1 MTIRGAVV
9 PAWCRIPGTDS
20 QAPRYLEATRTPP
33 ETVAGQA
40 PARTKDLTPKIT
52 LGSPLRGQVVV
63 GDPGVNLGAM
73 RCIKD
78 KDVEMVPHH
87 IGRRKSVILSYVV
100 NIIFKTSLRWS
111 DVF

>member
-1 MTIRGAVV
+1 M
-9 PAWCRIPGTDS
+9 DS

-40 PARTKDLTPKIT
+40 PARTKGLTPKTT

-73 RCIKD
+73 RCTRD
-78 KDVEMVPHH
+78 KDVEMALHH
-87 IGRRKSVILSYVV
+87 IGRRKIVILSYVV
-100 NIIFKTSLRWS
+100 NIIFKTSLR
-111 DVF
+111 